1 MRKFLEVK
9 RFAEVTQ
16 LVSTTWAHIL
26 SYSKAP
32 ALLSELKKKKK
43 RHLKLFSMGKIRVKY
58 HIVPSLSLPVP
69 ILMLFE
75 YC

>member
-26 SYSKAP
+26 SYSKA
-32 ALLSELKKKKK
+32 LLFYQNLKKKKK
-43 RHLKLFSMGKIRVKY
+43 TFKFIFNGQNILS